1 MTKKNLSP
9 KESDLFRQSIGDVRV
24 IKNDKILLK
33 DERKPKPFPKNQAL
47 IPDHVLMDFVGPDFE
62 TLGIDDS
69 LSFTAP
75 GLQKNVLKKL
85 RNGFFGLD
93 AEIDLHGLTSS
104 EAKQQLLLF
113 IHHCVENGR
122 RCVHIVH
129 GKGYR
134 SPDHQPVLKNNL
146 NAWLRQHHDVQAFCS
161 TPPKSGGTGAI
172 FVLLRLSEKFR
183 QVDENGL

>member
-1 MTKKNLSP
+1 VTKKTPNP
-9 KESDLFRQSIGDVRV
+9 KESDLFRQSIGNVRI

-33 DERKPKPFPKNQAL
+33 KEKPPKPFPKNQPFS
-47 IPDHVLMDFVGPDFE
+47 PDDSLMDFINPAIE
-62 TLGIDDS
+62 TLGIEDS

-85 RNGFFGLD
+85 RAGFFGLD
-93 AEIDLHGLTSS
+93 AEIDLHGLTSY

-113 IHHCVENGR
+113 IHQCVENGR
-122 RCVHIVH
+122 RCIHIVH
-129 GKGYR
+129 GKGFR

-146 NAWLRQHHDVQAFCS
+146 NSWLRQHHDVQAFCS
-161 TPPKSGGTGAI
+161 TPPKMGGTGAV

-183 QVDENGL
+183 LGDDNEV